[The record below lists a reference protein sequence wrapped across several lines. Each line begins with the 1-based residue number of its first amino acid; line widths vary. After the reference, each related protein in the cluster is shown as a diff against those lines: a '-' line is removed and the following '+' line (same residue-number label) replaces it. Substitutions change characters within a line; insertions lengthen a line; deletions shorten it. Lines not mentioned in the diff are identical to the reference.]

1 MRELKEIL
9 NAFYFALSYFSII
22 PVFVKD
28 MQINDKTYKYTL
40 VLLPL
45 VGAILASIV
54 IALNLLLN
62 QFFIPL
68 YASFVVAIVYL
79 ALYGFIH
86 TEAIID
92 VVDAWFASY
101 SGKDAY
107 AIMKES
113 TIGAIGALYAIAF
126 VLLKV
131 GIITYVLHEEQY
143 ALFFM
148 VCIFSRLNLI
158 YLLEYFKFSKDSFL
172 SLAFAGSGVFR
183 LKIIALIYILI
194 AFLIGFNALILF
206 ILSLIS
212 FYLILKVLNKKFG
225 FVNGDCLG
233 FTLEHTELVLLNIGL
248 AMLL

>member
-1 MRELKEIL
+1 MKAIL
-9 NAFYFALSYFSII
+9 NAFFFALSYFSII

-28 MQINDKTYKYTL
+28 MQINNQTYKYTL
-40 VLLPL
+40 ILLPL

-54 IALNLLLN
+54 IGLNLLLN
-62 QFFIPL
+62 EFFHPL
-68 YASFVVAIVYL
+68 YSSFVVAIVYL

-107 AIMKES
+107 KIMKES
-113 TIGAIGALYAIAF
+113 TIGAIGALYGFAF

-131 GIITYVLHEEQY
+131 GIITYVLYEKQY
-143 ALFFM
+143 ALFFI

-158 YLLEYFKFSKDSFL
+158 YLLGYFKFSKDSFL
-172 SLAFAGSGVFR
+172 SLAFEHGGIFK
-183 LKIIALIYILI
+183 LKIIALIYVII
-194 AFLIGFNALILF
+194 AFILAQNVFILF
-206 ILSLIS
+206 VISLLS
-212 FYLILKVLNKKFG
+212 FYFILKVLDNKFG

-248 AMLL
+248 LLIL